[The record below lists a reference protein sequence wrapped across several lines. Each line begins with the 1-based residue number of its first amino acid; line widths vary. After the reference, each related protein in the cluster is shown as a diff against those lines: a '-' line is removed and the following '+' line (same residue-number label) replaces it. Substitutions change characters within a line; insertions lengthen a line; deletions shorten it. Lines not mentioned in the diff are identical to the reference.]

1 MLNRTEQSMI
11 GLGGR
16 DEARSHERAYPGVA
30 MWVPLWNLTK
40 PGAWRRQDPFAP
52 IRSFMWGTPY
62 RQYRAL
68 DKFHS
73 VYSRIRASVWLKK

>member
-1 MLNRTEQSMI
+1 MI

-30 MWVPLWNLTK
+30 MWVATMESDKTWSPEET
-40 PGAWRRQDPFAP
+40 GP
-52 IRSFMWGTPY
+52 IRADPEFYVGNSLPTIS
-62 RQYRAL
+62 RV

-73 VYSRIRASVWLKK
+73 V